1 MFFAFCPCSLPQFLK
16 SLSRHENS
24 VTHLSAGGYGGHR
37 VVLVKVGLAFR
48 VFQSNHSLDVATDRF
63 TCLQWLASDYP
74 WSRTLGLGEV
84 VAFLAKFEEAR
95 RGSRAVWEELFTQG
109 RRAMGL
115 FDVVGGQSTPCRTA
129 HIGRAPRRLG
139 CDDDGGLQRAHSNP
153 LLLSSLFAAFCCAE
167 CRATSGSRSR

>member
-1 MFFAFCPCSLPQFLK
+1 M
-16 SLSRHENS
+16 
-24 VTHLSAGGYGGHR
+24 THLSAGGYGGHR

-115 FDVVGGQSTPCRTA
+115 FDVVGGQSTPR
-129 HIGRAPRRLG
+129 RAVPRRARWMRATTG
-139 CDDDGGLQRAHSNP
+139 CDDDALDCVLTQS
-153 LLLSSLFAAFCCAE
+153 C
-167 CRATSGSRSR
+167 